1 MAAANTVE
9 VRKPKVTVGGEAT
22 DSIVYQATVP
32 ISSFLD
38 GSPTIRYSSHKAG
51 GDRVENP
58 TAKELIEKRR
68 KQIPHN
74 KGKPAKP
81 LSEETKNKMRGKNF
95 YN

>member
-1 MAAANTVE
+1 MSKI
-9 VRKPKVTVGGEAT
+9 RK
-22 DSIVYQATVP
+22 
-32 ISSFLD
+32 
-38 GSPTIRYSSHKAG
+38 GSTYEEIFGPVK
-51 GDRVENP
+51 
-58 TAKELIEKRR
+58 AKELIEKRR